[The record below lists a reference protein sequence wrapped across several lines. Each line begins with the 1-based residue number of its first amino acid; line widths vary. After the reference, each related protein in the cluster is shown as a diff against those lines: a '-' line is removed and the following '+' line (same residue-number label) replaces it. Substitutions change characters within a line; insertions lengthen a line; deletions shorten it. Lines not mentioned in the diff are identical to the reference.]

1 MIQDIIDIEKEWM
14 KNVKK
19 ISSGGEFVLDFTD
32 MLYLAYKLID
42 PLNLPNTT
50 YYFLTK
56 VKI

>member
-1 MIQDIIDIEKEWM
+1 MDE
-14 KNVKK
+14 NVKK